1 MARLMTR
8 AGVALVAAATLIA
21 GGSTA
26 AEAGTKI
33 RPETFGIHSNVQKPG
48 VSAGA
53 FRLACTPLWRD
64 IQTGRSTFRWAK
76 FDRIVTRAQWWGYSD
91 IMYTFCGTPTWA
103 GSPVRRPSN
112 EIFGPRSTSA
122 PANMAYYRDYVT
134 AVVKRYKGRITAY
147 QAWNEITS
155 PQFFQGTAKQMAQMT
170 KILNEVVAKYDPSA
184 TVIAGSVQTHYDSYY
199 RPMAPPYFKQLKK
212 LGWPVDVVAGH
223 FYPAG
228 KGGPDTR
235 MQRIAMFQKDLR
247 KYKKPSRVKMWDTE
261 ANFWTSVPS
270 KGIKGKVRGKKAATF
285 LARNYID
292 TWRTGLQRSY
302 WYIWTVGAQ
311 DLNFPGVQLR
321 TGDPATAAYNRLAA
335 WTVGS
340 RFSRCKEKGTLVRCT
355 FRKGKSF
362 EIAFTTKGKKKVT
375 FKGSKPVT
383 PVYGGGTVTARKKTT
398 VTTLPVRIG

>member
-1 MARLMTR
+1 MAGLLVRVGV
-8 AGVALVAAATLIA
+8 GVAAAATLFA
-21 GGSTA
+21 GGATA

-33 RPETFGIHSNVQKPG
+33 TPETFGIHSNVQKPG

-53 FRLACTPLWRD
+53 FRMACTPLWR
-64 IQTGRSTFRWAK
+64 QVELGRHSYDWRR
-76 FDRIVTRAQWWGYSD
+76 FDFMVNRAHAWGYSD

-103 GSPVRRPSN
+103 GKSVSRPTN

-122 PANMAYYRDYVT
+122 PAKMSYYRDYVT
-134 AVVKRYKGRITAY
+134 AVVKRYKGRITSY

-155 PQFFQGTAKQMAQMT
+155 PQFFQGTAKQMAKMT
-170 KILNEVVAKYDPSA
+170 KILNTVVAKYDPRA
-184 TVIAGSVQTHYDSYY
+184 TVVAASVQTHYDSYY
-199 RPMAPPYFKQLKK
+199 QPMAPPYFKALKK
-212 LGWPVDVVAGH
+212 LRWPVDVVAGH

-235 MQRIAMFQKDLR
+235 MQRIAMLQKDLR
-247 KYKKPSRVKMWDTE
+247 KYKKPRRVAMWDTE

-285 LARNYID
+285 LARNYLD
-292 TWRTGLQRSY
+292 TWRSGLKRSY

-321 TGDPATAAYNRLAA
+321 TGDPATTAYNRLAA

-340 RFSRCKEKGTLVRCT
+340 RFSKCKTKGTLVRCS
-355 FRKGKSF
+355 FRKGSSF
-362 EIAFTTKGKKKVT
+362 EIAFTTKGKKRLKV
-375 FKGSKPVT
+375 KGSKTVT
-383 PVYGGGTVTARKKTT
+383 PVYGGGTKPAKRKTT
-398 VTTLPVRIG
+398 ITTLPVRIG